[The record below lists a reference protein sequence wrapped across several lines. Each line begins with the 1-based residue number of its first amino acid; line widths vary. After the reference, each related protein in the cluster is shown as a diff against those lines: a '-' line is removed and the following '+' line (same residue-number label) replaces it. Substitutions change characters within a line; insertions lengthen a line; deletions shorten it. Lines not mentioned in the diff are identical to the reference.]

1 MNMTHTYT
9 LLQLYMT
16 VLKRVYFGFLQLLFK
31 KVFLITYFTFGCA
44 GFSLVVE
51 IGGATLYSCPKQASR

>member
-16 VLKRVYFGFLQLLFK
+16 VLKRVYFGFLQLFFK
-31 KVFLITYFTFGCA
+31 KVFLIIYFTFGCA
-44 GFSLVVE
+44 GCSLVVD
-51 IGGATLYSCPKQASR
+51 IGGATLYSCPKQASC